1 MVADVVSIRDP
12 DLKQYISLLSPTAAP
27 APGYTSDSR
36 LVAAGWIFV
45 ALHGQKND
53 GHGFIESLIPKKPGA
68 IVASKTWLAGAGH
81 AVHQR
86 CLNEGVAVI
95 EVEDTHQAHRA
106 LAALFRKKFKGRLI
120 AVGGSAGKTTTKD
133 FLHTLLSQRFRT
145 MKTEASQNGEA
156 GIPKTLERLSNQFE
170 VAVIEVGIDAPGDMV
185 RHVQIVQPDL
195 ALLTSI
201 GPEHLNL
208 LKSVEKVFAE
218 ERILFDDT
226 WSRGGAC
233 FGPREDAWL
242 TTLPRGHLLH
252 LVGTEDLP
260 DDFPVAQPVA
270 RRNGALAVAV
280 AHHLGLT
287 PEEIRAGLKAL
298 QLPKGRGGQFQVGA
312 LTLIADHYNSNP
324 ASLKEGLD
332 FAQALAALEGK
343 ALHLV
348 LGDMLDLGDQTESCH
363 DEIMAYLRGVP
374 FSSTLFVGPSMSA
387 AYARQGSGF
396 SGNIQVVAGIE
407 GALERAQKLAELKGI
422 LLVTGSRGM
431 TLERVI
437 DQIAPGVLDQ
447 RSGHG

>member
-1 MVADVVSIRDP
+1 MVDSVLDP
-12 DLKQYISLLSPTAAP
+12 DLKQYTTLLSAAAAP

-36 LVAAGWIFV
+36 QVSAGWIFV
-45 ALHGQKND
+45 ALQGQKID
-53 GHGFIESLIPKKPGA
+53 GHGFIKSLIPVRPGA
-68 IVASKTWLAGAGH
+68 IVASKTWLAGEGQ
-81 AVHQR
+81 AVHR
-86 CLNEGVAVI
+86 NCSKEGIAVI
-95 EVEDTHQAHRA
+95 PVEDTHQAHRA
-106 LAALFRKKFKGRLI
+106 LAALFRKKFTGRVI

-133 FLHTLLSQRFRT
+133 FLYTLLSQRFRT

-156 GIPKTLERLSNQFE
+156 GIPKTMERLSNQFE
-170 VAVIEVGIDAPGDMV
+170 VAVIEVGIDAPGDMA

-195 ALLTSI
+195 AMLTSI

-226 WSRGGAC
+226 WSRGGPC
-233 FGPREDAWL
+233 FGPSEDAWL
-242 TTLPRGHLLH
+242 NTLPRGRLLH
-252 LVGTEDLP
+252 LIGTEDLP
-260 DDFPVAQPVA
+260 TDFPVAQPVA

-287 PEEIRAGLKAL
+287 PAEVNAGLKAL
-298 QLPKGRGGQFQVGA
+298 QLPKGRGGQFQVGD

-332 FAQALAALEGK
+332 YANSLAAREGK
-343 ALHLV
+343 PLHLV

-363 DEIMAYLRGVP
+363 DEIMAYLKGVP
-374 FSSTLFVGPSMSA
+374 FVTALFVGPSMTA
-387 AYARQGSGF
+387 AYVRKGSGL
-396 SGNIQVVAGIE
+396 SGNIHAVSGIE

-422 LLVTGSRGM
+422 LLVKGSRGM

-437 DQIAPGVLDQ
+437 DGIAPGLLEQ
-447 RSGHG
+447 QSGHG